1 MGGVELSDFM
11 SRISNIRVWSIRVF
25 GLYGVLEFS
34 FSCLSSI
41 CFE

>member
-11 SRISNIRVWSIRVF
+11 SRVSNIRVWPIRVF

-34 FSCLSSI
+34 FACPSSL